1 MDLQDEIDRA
11 WSDYNAAM
19 AKLRQGID
27 QRAGAQAWEN
37 RQNAA
42 YAKLVQLG
50 AVSPLRRKY
59 IRGEA
64 LKQVR

>member
-1 MDLQDEIDRA
+1 MDLQDEIDAA
-11 WSDYNAAM
+11 WGDYRAAM
-19 AKLRQGID
+19 KKLQQGID

-42 YAKLVQLG
+42 YARLVQLG
-50 AVSPLRRKY
+50 AVAPLRRKY
-59 IRGEA
+59 VRGEA